1 MIVKCKLVELLQ
13 LSDTLTSAKDS
24 IEPLKYLKTVNLDTI
39 QQFYQPAL
47 ELAFGN
53 EEMQGNIDKETKKK
67 ISKMRFKWL
76 NSRVSA
82 LENAINGE
90 EVKSSFVAQASS
102 VSESFQPQDKDL
114 HTRVT
119 NVEHQIKMCGHV

>member
-53 EEMQGNIDKETKKK
+53 EEMQGNIDKETKKT

-82 LENAINGE
+82 LENAINVE
-90 EVKSSFVAQASS
+90 EVKSSFVPQASS
-102 VSESFQPQDKDL
+102 VSESF
-114 HTRVT
+114 
-119 NVEHQIKMCGHV
+119 

>member
-1 MIVKCKLVELLQ
+1 
-13 LSDTLTSAKDS
+13 
-24 IEPLKYLKTVNLDTI
+24 
-39 QQFYQPAL
+39 
-47 ELAFGN
+47 
-53 EEMQGNIDKETKKK
+53 MQGNIDKETKKT

-102 VSESFQPQDKDL
+102 VSEPFQP
-114 HTRVT
+114 
-119 NVEHQIKMCGHV
+119 